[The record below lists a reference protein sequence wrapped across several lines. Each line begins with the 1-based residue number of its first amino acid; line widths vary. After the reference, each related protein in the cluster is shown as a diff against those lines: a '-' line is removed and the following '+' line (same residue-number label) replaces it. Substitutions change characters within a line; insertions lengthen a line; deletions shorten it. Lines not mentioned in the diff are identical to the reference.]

1 MAQYPR
7 GGTLLVI
14 FFSSGLRMFNQ
25 ITVYWRYPWTPILA
39 DSRSWKINEG
49 LLWNVVLLLV
59 FFSTA
64 FLLVISLLNCRLF
77 GFFFFLRNLSM
88 PTSRWKFTEF
98 RLPSRLWI
106 VLKKLNLWM
115 CEICENPSMLV
126 KKKHPR
132 TISLRV
138 IIFAAHEESGIF
150 CRGGLSIFS
159 MRDPP
164 TSDVDPWPEY
174 FLLRTLGNSV
184 FLSWISLVC
193 ERRKENYLLYGIE
206 KWSSRSIL
214 RFSES
219 IRALKNETAVFELDN
234 FHDNQDRK
242 CDD

>member
-1 MAQYPR
+1 
-7 GGTLLVI
+7 
-14 FFSSGLRMFNQ
+14 
-25 ITVYWRYPWTPILA
+25 
-39 DSRSWKINEG
+39 
-49 LLWNVVLLLV
+49 
-59 FFSTA
+59 
-64 FLLVISLLNCRLF
+64 
-77 GFFFFLRNLSM
+77 M

-214 RFSES
+214 RLSEC
-219 IRALKNETAVFELDN
+219 IRALKNETAVFKLDN
-234 FHDNQDRK
+234 FHDQYRIKTESATINNPVNYRDVYNNVLFFLSKIGLHWFHLGNLRNVTRSDAI
-242 CDD
+242 CLVNVG